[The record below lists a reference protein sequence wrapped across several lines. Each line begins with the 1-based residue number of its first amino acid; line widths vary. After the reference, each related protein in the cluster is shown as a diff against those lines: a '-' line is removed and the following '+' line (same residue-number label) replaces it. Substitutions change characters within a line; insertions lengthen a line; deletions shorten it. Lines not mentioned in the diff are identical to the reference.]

1 LAAVSQRFVIA
12 NVAFNVELQWR
23 KLKQLLGRTQIA
35 KVFLSAIFNT
45 KARKIPGNNLTISLW
60 TGRQTGENKK
70 KKGKAKAKA
79 PQVNLQ
85 TEANMI
91 FVSWPLLVFIFQL
104 PLIDIKDSNS
114 GGGDTEK
121 TDGQKGT

>member
-60 TGRQTGENKK
+60 TGRQTGENNK
-70 KKGKAKAKA
+70 KKGKAKA

-85 TEANMI
+85 TKANMI

-114 GGGDTEK
+114 GGIPKK

>member
-70 KKGKAKAKA
+70 KRKGEGASS
-79 PQVNLQ
+79 QF
-85 TEANMI
+85 AN
-91 FVSWPLLVFIFQL
+91 
-104 PLIDIKDSNS
+104 
-114 GGGDTEK
+114 GGKYDFCFLASACFYFPTAAY
-121 TDGQKGT
+121 